1 MFKHIFTALILLTA
15 TISARGAEAS
25 DTIINIANPSKV
37 VIVESPDGVT
47 FNIAGAESD
56 STFIVSYSESIKPGT
71 IIKTTQKT
79 EYDITRL
86 YKHDK
91 WDIISSHVL
100 LGFNTGLG
108 NNVNL
113 EMSKSFE
120 IAWQKLLGIRYKID
134 KTMRA
139 DFSFGIDWRTYRS
152 TISER
157 FIAGGDAIY
166 LGPFPADVEPQFS
179 RIKTFSLP
187 FTLSVF
193 RSLPV
198 KVGRSRMGLE
208 ASVIASLNVY
218 GSALNAWRTADGVEV
233 EEFSKGIGLRKFTLE
248 FMAALKICN
257 GIGWYVKYSPYD
269 VLCGPSPRFHT
280 LTTGLV
286 LGI

>member
-1 MFKHIFTALILLTA
+1 MFKHIFSAVTLLAASFSTY
-15 TISARGAEAS
+15 GAETT

-37 VIVESPDGVT
+37 IIIESSEGVT
-47 FNIAGAESD
+47 FNIAGTESD
-56 STFIVSYSESIKPGT
+56 STFILSYSEPVTPGT
-71 IIKTTQKT
+71 IFKTSQKT

-91 WDIISSHVL
+91 WDIISSHLL
-100 LGFNTGLG
+100 LGFNDGLS
-108 NNVNL
+108 NNLSL

-120 IAWQKLLGIRYKID
+120 IAWQKLLGVRYRIS
-134 KTMRA
+134 KTMNL

-152 TISER
+152 TIGER

-193 RSLPV
+193 RSLPL

-208 ASVIASLNVY
+208 ASVIASWNVY
-218 GSALNAWRTADGVEV
+218 GSALNAWRTTDGVEV

-257 GIGWYVKYSPYD
+257 GVGWYVKYSPYD
-269 VLCGPSPRFHT
+269 VLCGPSPRFHPIS
-280 LTTGLV
+280 TGLV
-286 LGI
+286 LGF